1 MNGVMYIGIYSILF
15 ITTKRRLK
23 EEIYMKRMMAGLMA
37 LILLFCLLCLLQ
49 STVAAHATEYVVDGD
64 KLITEPF
71 DSKLFDNMKYYI
83 SPGSSPTIKGIYQN
97 IIEYYG
103 ELNSPVYKTY
113 ENTGYGSFDLLLD
126 RGLIKEYR
134 ICTFRDG
141 SRVVLL
147 LKDKDLG
154 EDWNKEIYDTCVEYV
169 QRYSKP
175 YLIKKSKDSF
185 IIYDSDNIT
194 EMIAPDDYIYY
205 WVSVKEYIMIR
216 DREERERIRKEKY
229 G

>member
-71 DSKLFDNMKYYI
+71 DPKLFDNMKYYI

-141 SRVVLL
+141 SRIVLL

-175 YLIKKSKDSF
+175 YLIKESKEGF
-185 IIYDSDNIT
+185 IIYDSDNIS
-194 EMIAPDDYIYY
+194 EMIAPDKYIYML
-205 WVSVKEYIMIR
+205 VEVGEYKIYKT
-216 DREERERIRKEKY
+216 REENRRNKQN
-229 G
+229 

>member
-1 MNGVMYIGIYSILF
+1 
-15 ITTKRRLK
+15 
-23 EEIYMKRMMAGLMA
+23 MKRMMAGLMA

-154 EDWNKEIYDTCVEYV
+154 EDWNKEIYETCVEYV

-175 YLIKKSKDSF
+175 YLIKRGKENF
-185 IIYDSDNIT
+185 MIYDFENIQ
-194 EMIAPDDYIYY
+194 EMIAHDDYVYY
-205 WVSVKEYIMIR
+205 NVSVKEYIMIR
-216 DREERERIRKEKY
+216 DREERERIGKEKY